1 MIAQII
7 LEILLSWIGMGL
19 AMFVLLNIGLNVAIL
34 CEKITDFMSSIAKY
48 LRARF
53 NQP

>member
-7 LEILLSWIGMGL
+7 FEILLSWIGMGL
-19 AMFVLLNIGLNVAIL
+19 VMFILLDIGLNIAIL
-34 CEKITDFMSSIAKY
+34 CEKISDLISNFTKY
-48 LRARF
+48 FRARF

>member
-7 LEILLSWIGMGL
+7 FEILLSWIGMGL
-19 AMFVLLNIGLNVAIL
+19 VMFVLLDIGLNIAIL
-34 CEKITDFMSSIAKY
+34 CEKIADFISSIAKY

>member
-7 LEILLSWIGMGL
+7 FEIFISWIGLGL
-19 AMFVLLNIGLNVAIL
+19 AMFVLLDLGLNVAIL
-34 CEKITDFMSSIAKY
+34 CEKISDFLKSFTKY

-53 NQP
+53 DQP

>member
-19 AMFVLLNIGLNVAIL
+19 AMFILLDIGLNIAIL
-34 CEKITDFMSSIAKY
+34 CEKISDFISSVAKY

>member
-7 LEILLSWIGMGL
+7 LEILLSWVGMGL
-19 AMFVLLNIGLNVAIL
+19 VMFVFLDLCLNIAIL
-34 CEKITDFMSSIAKY
+34 CEKIADFISNIAKY

>member
-7 LEILLSWIGMGL
+7 FEILVSWVAMGL
-19 AMFVLLNIGLNVAIL
+19 ATFILLDIGLNIAIL
-34 CEKITDFMSSIAKY
+34 CEKISDFLKEFAKY
-48 LRARF
+48 FRARF

>member
-1 MIAQII
+1 MIARII
-7 LEILLSWIGMGL
+7 FEIILSWIGMGL
-19 AMFVLLNIGLNVAIL
+19 AMFVLLDICLNIAIL
-34 CEKITDFMSSIAKY
+34 CEKISDFLSNFTKY

>member
-7 LEILLSWIGMGL
+7 FEIFISWIGMGL
-19 AMFVLLNIGLNVAIL
+19 VMFVFLVLALNIAVL
-34 CEKITDFMSSIAKY
+34 CEKIVNLLNYFTKY

>member
-19 AMFVLLNIGLNVAIL
+19 VMFVFLDLCLNIAIL
-34 CEKITDFMSSIAKY
+34 CEKISDFISSVAKY
-48 LRARF
+48 LRERL

>member
-1 MIAQII
+1 MIARII
-7 LEILLSWIGMGL
+7 FEILLNWIGMGL
-19 AMFVLLNIGLNVAIL
+19 AMFVLLDISLNIAIL
-34 CEKITDFMSSIAKY
+34 CEKISDLISNFTKY

>member
-1 MIAQII
+1 MIAQIFF
-7 LEILLSWIGMGL
+7 EILLSWISMGL
-19 AMFVLLNIGLNVAIL
+19 VMFIFLAICLNIAIL
-34 CEKITDFMSSIAKY
+34 CEKISDFLSNFTKY

>member
-19 AMFVLLNIGLNVAIL
+19 AMFVLLNIGLNFAIL
-34 CEKITDFMSSIAKY
+34 CEKISNLIRSVAKY
-48 LRARF
+48 IRARHS
-53 NQP
+53 QP